1 VKRDKLLKKKQ
12 EEERDEERVHRQVR
26 ELQDDF
32 IREINPR

>member
-12 EEERDEERVHRQVR
+12 EEERDEERVRRQVR

-32 IREINPR
+32 IRENNPR